1 MGNVSHLS
9 NMLYRYSKIV
19 CTPLPFNSVP
29 LAPQSR
35 VQWLLKDMRLLPCTG
50 TYVVTTVMYKL
61 SVRRHGLITG
71 SGL

>member
-9 NMLYRYSKIV
+9 SMLYSKIV
-19 CTPLPFNSVP
+19 CTPLP

-50 TYVVTTVMYKL
+50 TYVVTTGMHKL
-61 SVRRHGLITG
+61 SLRRHGLITG